1 MFSLIVPIYD
11 PNDSLVPAQVLPRLV
26 EKVKRL
32 EGEKELILVNNSPK
46 SRRLNLYLNEL
57 VAING
62 SWCKKIVCPENLGAA
77 RGFNAGLTLASD
89 KSTILVF
96 MSTDA
101 DIVDFKMLTKIERA
115 FTNDV
120 TLGIAHPYSAFED
133 ADIYNIN
140 RQLSY
145 RSYKKAV
152 KSGGKALDVEPSE
165 GAISRIVRSLE
176 NAEQT
181 VLSPIKT
188 VPMTFTAIAKK
199 LILNIGSFDNGFL
212 FGCHENNDLSYR
224 SLKAGYKVGRLNN
237 IFVNHKRFTVRE
249 LTVKN
254 SEELKQ
260 LPHGA
265 AGAQA
270 GEWWLEKY
278 RKNYNEI
285 YFEFRYGYFLFKVFY
300 LYFLAIRVIRKL
312 ILKRRVSISYQKNEN
327 QAE

>member
-1 MFSLIVPIYD
+1 MISLIVPIYD

-32 EGEKELILVNNSPK
+32 EGENELILVNNSPK
-46 SRRLNLYLNEL
+46 SQRLNLYLNEL

-62 SWCKKIVCPENLGAA
+62 SWCKKIVCPENLGVS
-77 RGFNAGLTLASD
+77 RGFNAGLTLASAT
-89 KSTILVF
+89 STIFVF

-133 ADIYNIN
+133 VDTYNIN

-145 RSYKKAV
+145 RSFKQAV
-152 KSGGKALDVEPSE
+152 KSGSKALEVEPSE
-165 GAISRIVRSLE
+165 DALSEIVRSLE

-181 VLSPIKT
+181 VLSPIKSF
-188 VPMTFTAIAKK
+188 PMTFAAISKE
-199 LILNIGSFDNGFL
+199 LILNIGSFDNRFL
-212 FGCHENNDLSYR
+212 FGCHENNDLAFR

-249 LTVKN
+249 LTVKTDK
-254 SEELKQ
+254 ELKQ

-265 AGAQA
+265 AVAQA

-278 RKNYNEI
+278 RKNYDEI

-300 LYFLAIRVIRKL
+300 LYFLAIRVVRKL
-312 ILKRRVSISYQKNEN
+312 ILKRRVSMS
-327 QAE
+327 